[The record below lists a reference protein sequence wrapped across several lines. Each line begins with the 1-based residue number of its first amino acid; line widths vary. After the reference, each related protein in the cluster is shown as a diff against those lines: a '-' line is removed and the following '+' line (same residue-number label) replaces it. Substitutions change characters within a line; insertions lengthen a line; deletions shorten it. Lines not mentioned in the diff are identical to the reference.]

1 MRLQLHSSGANAS
14 PDPRWALICC
24 YNAAS
29 NVGTAMEPAP
39 RWDDGC
45 VLEYGRAPVDGAL
58 AVLLREVAL
67 DHLLHLEHLL
77 AVHL

>member
-1 MRLQLHSSGANAS
+1 VWWQLHSSGANAS

-29 NVGTAMEPAP
+29 NVGMAMEPAP

-45 VLEYGRAPVDGAL
+45 LLEFGRAELVAAGGAAPRL
-58 AVLLREVAL
+58 
-67 DHLLHLEHLL
+67 
-77 AVHL
+77 